1 MPSSSD
7 SSSQSNFIS
16 SQESLST
23 QVIVSARANLVVR
36 QADGSPRMIPLK
48 REPLTIGRHPTN
60 TVVIDIATVSA
71 EHAIIENIDGAY
83 RLTDRNSKNGTFV
96 NGQRI
101 GVTMLH
107 DGDIIRIGDARGNS
121 VSLTFH
127 AGHAPQ
133 ATSLE
138 TFDLAT
144 FDRLMIG
151 RDADCDL
158 TLDSPLVSRQHA
170 RLERSG
176 STHTLIDLNSTNGTF
191 VNSQRIDRVQL
202 QTGDIVQIGPYRIIY
217 HPNEMSQVLNTQ
229 RGRLDALHLTR
240 RVGADRIILND
251 VSLSIAPREF
261 VAIVGASGSGK
272 STLLNALSGFE
283 RAEGRVLLNGDDFY
297 GHFDLYRNLIG
308 YVPQDDIIHRELPV
322 GQALRY
328 TAQLRLPG
336 DTSSHEIDTRIDRV
350 LAEVELE
357 AQHDQIVGQLS
368 GGQRKRVSIGA
379 ELLAEPGVF
388 FLDEA
393 TSGLDPG
400 LEKKLMY
407 TLRRLADGGRTIVLV
422 THATANITQCDHV
435 AFLSEGQLVF
445 FGPPSE
451 ALEFFGVKEFAD
463 IYGEIERDPQWW
475 EKRFRESSVYERY
488 VLSRLQRIDQP
499 RSAHATGAT
508 RRKTNDKPLAE
519 VASRASP
526 IAPRANALRQFS
538 ILIQRYFELV
548 VRDKVL
554 LTVLLAVMPLVGIL
568 LATIAQPTALVGD
581 SVDRIAQIVSEK
593 GLYTIAGQTQTVLM
607 MLALAAVLV
616 GLFAAS
622 FELVR
627 ERAIYRRERMINLRL
642 IAYIASKLTVLVG
655 FATLQCMALIVVLAF
670 RIQFPSAG
678 ILLPGPLEIYTT
690 LLLASIAGIL
700 LGLFIS
706 AIVSSVNT
714 VIYVVLLAVFV
725 QIIFGGVIFDLPGA
739 AKPLSYFTITRWT
752 VEALGS
758 TVDLPRLN
766 NLGQIEV
773 HRTIDT
779 IDPLTGAK
787 IQREV
792 VYQDRLPATFTVDY
806 AHTPDW
812 LISRWAILLAFSIVL
827 GALTALAQS
836 RWSPTGRKG
845 IERRRRRFRR

>member
-1 MPSSSD
+1 MPSLDNSSPQ
-7 SSSQSNFIS
+7 QSPG
-16 SQESLST
+16 T
-23 QVIVSARANLVVR
+23 QVIVSARANIVVR
-36 QADGSPRMIPLK
+36 QADGSPRIIPLT
-48 REPLTIGRHPTN
+48 REPVTIGRHPTN
-60 TVVIDIATVSA
+60 AVVIDIATVSS
-71 EHAIIENIDGAY
+71 EHAIIESIDGNY

-121 VSLTFH
+121 VSLTFQ

-133 ATSLE
+133 ATALE
-138 TFDLAT
+138 SFDLAT
-144 FDRLMIG
+144 FDRLVIG
-151 RDADCDL
+151 RDAECDL

-176 STHTLIDLNSTNGTF
+176 STHVLIDLNSTNGTF
-191 VNSQRIDRVQL
+191 VNSQRIDRPKEL
-202 QTGDIVQIGPYRIIY
+202 QSGDIVQIGPYRITY
-217 HPNEMSQVLNTQ
+217 QPNEISQVINTQ

-240 RVGADRIILND
+240 RVEKDRLILND

-357 AQHDQIVGQLS
+357 SQHDQIVGQLS

-463 IYGEIERDPQWW
+463 IYGEIERDPQLW
-475 EKRFRESSVYERY
+475 EKKFRASAEYEQYVLNRISHIAYRESPSENRS
-488 VLSRLQRIDQP
+488 LPLAPAKRP
-499 RSAHATGAT
+499 RSEAEMG
-508 RRKTNDKPLAE
+508 RPL
-519 VASRASP
+519 P
-526 IAPRANALRQFS
+526 MAPRANLFRQFS

-554 LTVLLAVMPLVGIL
+554 LTVLLAVMPLVGVL
-568 LATIAQPTALVGD
+568 LATIAQPAALVGD
-581 SVDRIAQIVSEK
+581 SADRIAQIVSEK

-642 IAYIASKLTVLVG
+642 IAYIASKLSVLVG
-655 FATLQCMALIVVLAF
+655 FAALQCMALIVVLAF
-670 RIQFPSAG
+670 RVQFPFAG
-678 ILLPGPLEIYTT
+678 ILLPGPLEIYIT

-766 NLGQIEV
+766 DLGRIEV

-779 IDPLTGAK
+779 IDPLTGAQ

-792 VYQDRLPATFTVDY
+792 VYQDRLPITFTVDY
-806 AHTPDW
+806 AHTPDQ
-812 LISRWAILLAFSIVL
+812 LISRWAILIGFSIIL
-827 GALTALAQS
+827 GALTALEQS
-836 RWSPTGRKG
+836 RWSPTDQKRRAPQRKRSDY
-845 IERRRRRFRR
+845 E

>member
-1 MPSSSD
+1 MSSS
-7 SSSQSNFIS
+7 SSNSSVSNKPSQV
-16 SQESLST
+16 ESTGT
-23 QVIVSARANLVVR
+23 QVIVSARANIVVR
-36 QADGSPRMIPLK
+36 QADGSPRVIPLT
-48 REPLTIGRHPTN
+48 RERLTIGRHPTN

-96 NGQRI
+96 NGERI

-121 VSLTFH
+121 VSLTFQ

-133 ATSLE
+133 ATALE
-138 TFDLAT
+138 SFDLAT
-144 FDRLMIG
+144 FDRLVIG
-151 RDADCDL
+151 RDATCDL

-176 STHTLIDLNSTNGTF
+176 STHSLIDLNSTNGTF
-191 VNSQRIDRVQL
+191 VNSERIDRVQL
-202 QTGDIVQIGPYRIIY
+202 QAGDIVQIGPYRITY
-217 HPNEMSQVLNTQ
+217 HPNEISQVINTQ

-240 RVGADRIILND
+240 RVAADRIILND

-328 TAQLRLPG
+328 TAQLRLPR
-336 DTSSHEIDTRIDRV
+336 DTTSHEIDTRIDRV

-463 IYGEIERDPQWW
+463 IYGEIERDPQLW
-475 EKRFRESSVYERY
+475 EKRFRESSAYERH
-488 VLSRLQRIDQP
+488 VLRRIQNADFGMRNQNAAPARQP
-499 RSAHATGAT
+499 
-508 RRKTNDKPLAE
+508 
-519 VASRASP
+519 VVSP
-526 IAPRANALRQFS
+526 SLTAPRANLFRQFS

-554 LTVLLAVMPLVGIL
+554 LTVLLAVMPLVGVL
-568 LATIAQPTALVGD
+568 LATIAHPAALVGD
-581 SVDRIAQIVSEK
+581 SADRIAQIVSET

-642 IAYIASKLTVLVG
+642 IAYIASKLSVLVG
-655 FATLQCMALIVVLAF
+655 FAALQCMALIVVLAI
-670 RIQFPSAG
+670 RVQFPFAG
-678 ILLPGPLEIYTT
+678 ILLPGPLEIYIT

-706 AIVSSVNT
+706 ALVSSVNT

-739 AKPLSYFTITRWT
+739 AKSLSYFTITRWT

-766 NLGQIEV
+766 DLGQIEV

-792 VYQDRLPATFTVDY
+792 VYQDRLPVTFTVDY

-812 LISRWAILLAFSIVL
+812 LISRWAILIGFSIVL

-845 IERRRRRFRR
+845 IGRR

>member
-1 MPSSSD
+1 MPSLDNSSPQ
-7 SSSQSNFIS
+7 QSPG
-16 SQESLST
+16 T
-23 QVIVSARANLVVR
+23 QVIVSARANIVVR
-36 QADGSPRMIPLK
+36 QADGSPRIIPLT
-48 REPLTIGRHPTN
+48 REPVTIGRHPTN
-60 TVVIDIATVSA
+60 AVVIDIATVSS
-71 EHAIIENIDGAY
+71 EHAIIESIDGNY

-121 VSLTFH
+121 VSLTFQ

-133 ATSLE
+133 ATALE
-138 TFDLAT
+138 SFDLAT

-151 RDADCDL
+151 RDVDCDL

-176 STHTLIDLNSTNGTF
+176 STHVLIDLNSTNGTF
-191 VNSQRIDRVQL
+191 VNSQRIDRPKEL
-202 QTGDIVQIGPYRIIY
+202 QSGDIVQIGPYRITY
-217 HPNEMSQVLNTQ
+217 HPNEISQVINTQ

-240 RVGADRIILND
+240 RVAADRIILND
-251 VSLSIAPREF
+251 VSLSIAQREF

-297 GHFDLYRNLIG
+297 DHFDLYRNLIG

-322 GQALRY
+322 AQALRY
-328 TAQLRLPG
+328 TAQLRLPR

-445 FGPPSE
+445 FGPPSQ

-463 IYGEIERDPQWW
+463 IYGEIERDPLLW
-475 EKRFRESSVYERY
+475 EKRFRESSYYERH
-488 VLSRLQRIDQP
+488 VLSRISQIDQP
-499 RSAHATGAT
+499 HSAHATGAT
-508 RRKTNDKPLAE
+508 RRTANDE
-519 VASRASP
+519 SRNPTSNFQSP
-526 IAPRANALRQFS
+526 ISKSPRANAWRQFS

-554 LTVLLAVMPLVGIL
+554 LTVLLAVMPLVGVL
-568 LATIAQPTALVGD
+568 LATIAQPAALVGD
-581 SVDRIAQIVSEK
+581 SADRIAQIVSEK

-642 IAYIASKLTVLVG
+642 IAYITSKLTVLVG
-655 FATLQCMALIVVLAF
+655 FAALQCMALIVVLAF
-670 RIQFPSAG
+670 RVQFPFAG
-678 ILLPGPLEIYTT
+678 ILLPGPLEIYIT

-766 NLGQIEV
+766 DLGRIEV

-779 IDPLTGAK
+779 IDPLTGAQ

-792 VYQDRLPATFTVDY
+792 VYQDRLPITFTVDY
-806 AHTPDW
+806 AHTPDQ
-812 LISRWAILLAFSIVL
+812 LISRWAILIGFSIIL
-827 GALTALAQS
+827 GALTALEQS
-836 RWSPTGRKG
+836 RWSPTDQKRRAPQRKRSDY
-845 IERRRRRFRR
+845 E